1 MRRAQQEVQPNPKR
15 ETSQDAIYVME
26 SIPFGG
32 DQADTLLL
40 PPSDME
46 AMSKNHASD
55 PGTTALPSA
64 PVVPR

>member
-1 MRRAQQEVQPNPKR
+1 
-15 ETSQDAIYVME
+15 ME